1 MKYCG
6 KADVDGSCIPWTEVV
21 FRGRKLYPVDGSCI
35 PWTEVALWSVNGRS
49 LACYPPHLVKVKI
62 NFDEAQKLKRKEMK
76 FFLGLIKRVTSD
88 HICELLKMQIESRS

>member
-49 LACYPPHLVKVKI
+49 FACYPPHLVKVKI
-62 NFDEAQKLKRKEMK
+62 NIDEAQKLKRKEMK

-88 HICELLKMQIESRS
+88 HICELPKMQIESRS